1 MSAGNQ
7 VDVLTL
13 SYDLNQ
19 LIHESA
25 PILPNF
31 FWCIDPIFINYSNFI
46 MVSGAHAS
54 LHPNFLPSNSIFK
67 IELKNG

>member
-1 MSAGNQ
+1 MSEGNQ

-25 PILPNF
+25 PILPNLF
-31 FWCIDPIFINYSNFI
+31 LCIDPIFIN
-46 MVSGAHAS
+46 
-54 LHPNFLPSNSIFK
+54 
-67 IELKNG
+67 